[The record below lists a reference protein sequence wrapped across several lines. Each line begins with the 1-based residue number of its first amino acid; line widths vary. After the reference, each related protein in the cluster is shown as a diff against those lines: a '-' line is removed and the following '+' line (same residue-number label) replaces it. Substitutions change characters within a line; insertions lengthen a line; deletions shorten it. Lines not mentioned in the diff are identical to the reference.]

1 MKRCPTCNI
10 EYFDLSLEFCLE
22 DGTRLVSS
30 GSQEVKRSSITS
42 PNKSNP
48 LTEKTHIL
56 PFSSSAQTQKISD
69 SRIIQ
74 PTSQT
79 ELINVNV
86 AQQSLKILEI
96 APLTIAL
103 LHNWWQW
110 IYLNNQYYSSFT
122 NYVFSGNFLMWLFL
136 LLVGAITGL
145 IAVKRC
151 RNKGFVFAG
160 LVILSINLI
169 LFLVPKR

>member
-22 DGTRLVSS
+22 DGTRLVSIN
-30 GSQEVKRSSITS
+30 SQEVKKPSITAL
-42 PNKSNP
+42 NKSNP

-56 PFSSSAQTQKISD
+56 PFSNSAETQKISD
-69 SRIIQ
+69 TRNIQ
-74 PTSQT
+74 PAPQT
-79 ELINVNV
+79 ELNVNV

-96 APLTIAL
+96 APFIIAL

-151 RNKGFVFAG
+151 RNKGFVFAS
-160 LVILSINLI
+160 LAILSINLI